1 MEEEH
6 NNNESPRSDKFTEQR
21 VEKGITDLLQ
31 EKELKIKW
39 RKELEDN
46 PEVVAYFDNFR
57 GNAMQDY
64 LDYYISQK
72 YLYYTYGDMYKNMS
86 ERKRNQWIDEAHEQ
100 LEAILQKQ
108 LFDKQCLWR
117 AEQITLEGVEIAFDF
132 ELWKEDIFNCPFLDP
147 ISSSDIALYQSFL
160 NSEGLSRHDL
170 DGYYEWQNYD
180 EFKKSYT
187 SSEDNDYETLP
198 EWYEFHN
205 SKTGSSTL
213 LLMVDARGTK
223 EEFYMNLYHKSEE
236 KKQDP
241 LKTQQ
246 PVVEETRPFIK
257 TYCNEQIALFIDK
270 FESKTYKNKYKY
282 YEEMTHP
289 HRNSNTAELLD
300 EIIEAGEPIPVSSHR
315 DILEAIEIAYNRYF
329 LKKIAAHLPMAY
341 ESYLFNKQMHI
352 NSAKEIEPFYYEIRN
367 KYKERILNGRELN
380 GEPRNLD
387 F

>member
-1 MEEEH
+1 MEEDQK
-6 NNNESPRSDKFTEQR
+6 NEAPKADKYTEQK
-21 VEKGITDLLQ
+21 VEKGIKDLLE

-39 RKELEDN
+39 RKEFEDN
-46 PEVVAYFDNFR
+46 PEVVAYFDDFR
-57 GNAMQDY
+57 GNAMEDF
-64 LDYYISQK
+64 LSYYISQK
-72 YLYYTYGDMYKNMS
+72 YLFHTYGDMYKKIA
-86 ERKRNQWIDEAHEQ
+86 EDKRNQWIDEAYEQ

-117 AEQITLEGVEIAFDF
+117 ADQITLEGVEVVFDF
-132 ELWKEDIFNCPFLDP
+132 TIWSHDVFNCPFLDP
-147 ISSSDIALYQSFL
+147 ISWSDIVLYQSFL
-160 NSEGLSRHDL
+160 ADEGLSRYDL
-170 DGYYEWQNYD
+170 NNYHSWQDYD
-180 EFKKSYT
+180 EFKKAYT
-187 SSEDNDYETLP
+187 SSDDNDYEHLP

-205 SKTGSSTL
+205 GRTGNGTL
-213 LLMVDARGTK
+213 LLMNDARRKK

-236 KKQDP
+236 KEKDTTD
-241 LKTQQ
+241 TQP
-246 PVVEETRPFIK
+246 PVQEESRPFIR
-257 TYCNEQIALFIDK
+257 TYCNEQMAIFIDK

-289 HRNSNTAELLD
+289 HRNSRAGELLD
-300 EIIEAGEPIPVSSHR
+300 EIIEAGEPIPVSSHH